1 MEITIK
7 TMMGLEDILASEL
20 KVLGA
25 KDIETGIRMV
35 SCQGDMKLVYR
46 ANLELRTALRVLLP
60 IDKFMAH
67 NEKGLYTMLRETD
80 WSKFVGKDGSIWIDV
95 VNQSDR
101 FRNSQFLA
109 QLTKDAIV
117 DQFRDKT
124 GDRPNVSKDNPELR
138 LNLHIGKKGH
148 AVISADSSGEG
159 LHRRGY
165 RGRTG
170 AAPLN
175 EVLAAGLL
183 MLAEYDGSVPFV
195 DPMCGSGTIACEAAM
210 IAANHAPGLH
220 RKFGF
225 QQWPDFDAELF
236 SDVRQAALDRKIR
249 PAHPIVA
256 ADRDGLSL
264 QLAKIAADRIGL
276 NAAISWVESDFQTL
290 EPPKANSEDTPGGVL
305 VTNPP
310 YDLRLKT
317 GDIDGLYKEI
327 GDTLKKRYDNYAA
340 FLFSANRDALK
351 NVGLRTS
358 RKIILMN
365 GQLEARL
372 QKYEMYLGKK

>member
-1 MEITIK
+1 MEITVK
-7 TMMGLEDILASEL
+7 TMMGLEDILAEEIRQ
-20 KVLGA
+20 LGGTNIQ
-25 KDIETGIRMV
+25 KGLRMV
-35 SCQGDMKLVYR
+35 SFEGDMKMVYR

-60 IDKFMAH
+60 VDKFMAYD
-67 NEKGLYTMLRETD
+67 ESSLYRMLRKTD
-80 WSKFVGKDGSIWIDV
+80 WSNFVAKDGTIWIDV

-109 QLTKDAIV
+109 RLTKDAIV
-117 DQFRDKT
+117 DQFREAT
-124 GDRPNVSKDNPELR
+124 GERPGVEKNNPELR

-148 AVISADSSGEG
+148 TVISADSSGEG

-165 RGRTG
+165 RGKTG

-183 MLAEYDGSVPFV
+183 LLAGYDGNAPFI
-195 DPMCGSGTIACEAAM
+195 DPMCGSGTIICEAAM
-210 IAANHAPGLH
+210 IAAHAAPGLQ
-220 RKFGF
+220 RSFGF

-236 SDVRQAALDRKIR
+236 SDVRQAALDKKRK
-249 PAHPIVA
+249 PPHPIVG
-256 ADRDGLSL
+256 ADQDALSL
-264 QLAKIAADRIGL
+264 QLANIATDRLGL
-276 NAAISWVESDFQTL
+276 SAYVSWKESKVQQLD
-290 EPPKANSEDTPGGVL
+290 PPKAIDAQPGGYMI
-305 VTNPP
+305 TNPP

-317 GDIDGLYKEI
+317 GNIDQLYREI
-327 GDTLKKRYDNYAA
+327 GDTLKQRYENYAA

-351 NVGLRTS
+351 SVGLRTS

-372 QKYEMYLGKK
+372 QRYDMYRGSK

>member
-1 MEITIK
+1 MEITVK
-7 TMMGLEDILASEL
+7 TMMGLEEVLATEIEN
-20 KVLGA
+20 LGGTNIT
-25 KDIETGIRMV
+25 KGLRMV
-35 SCQGDMKLVYR
+35 SFEGDMKLVYR
-46 ANLELRTALRVLLP
+46 ANLELRTGLRVLLP

-67 NEKGLYTMLRETD
+67 DERSLYRMLRKTD
-80 WSKFVGKDGSIWIDV
+80 WSNFVAKDGTIWIDV
-95 VNQSDR
+95 VNQSER

-109 QLTKDAIV
+109 RLTKDAIV
-117 DQFRDKT
+117 DQFREATGERPSVDKE
-124 GDRPNVSKDNPELR
+124 KPELR

-148 AVISADSSGEG
+148 TVISADSSGDG

-165 RGRTG
+165 RGKTG

-183 MLAEYDGSVPFV
+183 LLAGYDGSAPFV
-195 DPMCGSGTIACEAAM
+195 DPMCGSGTIICEATM
-210 IAANHAPGLH
+210 IAAQFAPGLH
-220 RKFGF
+220 RTFGF

-236 SDVRQAALDRKIR
+236 SDVRQAALDRKRR
-249 PAHPIVA
+249 PPYPIVG
-256 ADRDGLSL
+256 ADQDGLSL
-264 QLAKIAADRIGL
+264 QLAKIASDRLGL
-276 NAAISWVESDFQTL
+276 TANISWVESKLQDLQ
-290 EPPKANSEDTPGGVL
+290 PPTPNDENPGGYL

-317 GDIDGLYKEI
+317 GNIDQLYQEI
-327 GDTLKKRYDNYAA
+327 GDNLKQRYSGYSA

-351 NVGLRTS
+351 KVGLRTS

-372 QKYEMYLGKK
+372 QQYNMYQGKQ